1 MNRISV
7 IVPAHN
13 EARYIGFTLNSLK
26 LNQSP
31 FELIV
36 VCDSCT
42 DNTKEIALRYTEF
55 VYGVNFKNIS
65 KVRNFGAKKSSGNIL
80 IFLDAD
86 TVVSENYLD
95 EIIKSLEVHD
105 YGCAKTISEHKSLFS
120 QYIAWGNNNYYKKN
134 LGGNFFIKKD
144 IFNKVGGFNENMKRG
159 EDTDL
164 GERLKATGVKHVFLN
179 SCYIVPSER
188 RYRENGYIYFIIQTG
203 IMGLIYKFFRKYYN
217 NKIASKFY
225 G

>member
-1 MNRISV
+1 MNKISV
-7 IVPAHN
+7 IVPAYN
-13 EARYIGFTLNSLK
+13 EADYIDTTLSSLK
-26 LNQSP
+26 SNRIP

-55 VYGVNFKNIS
+55 VYEVDFKNIS

-95 EIIKSLEVHD
+95 EIIKSLEVYD
-105 YGCAKTISEHKSLFS
+105 YGCAKTISEHNGLFS
-120 QYIAWGNNNYYKKN
+120 RYIAWGNNNYYKKN

-164 GERLKATGVKHVFLN
+164 GERLKAIGVKHVFLD
-179 SCYIVPSER
+179 SCHIVPSER
-188 RYRENGYIYFIIQTG
+188 RYKKNGYFNFIIQTG
-203 IMGLIYKFFRKYYN
+203 VMGLIYKFSRNYYN
-217 NKIASKFY
+217 GKIASKFY
-225 G
+225 E